1 MRDYSTSNASVWGN
15 RWAAPGAFTTI
26 TPTGSIMPTASIAVK
41 ASDIAPTPL
50 TVEAVDNHV
59 YFYSD
64 VDSDR
69 CLALIRT
76 IRETDARLRAERI
89 SRDLEDH
96 PPVPIWLHIQS
107 GGGYLFAGFGA
118 ADELAS
124 ITTPVYAIVEGLC
137 ASSATLIA
145 LACPKRF
152 IRPNGFMLI
161 HQFTSFH
168 WGTHEEFKDEMILQ
182 EALIERIIAFYA
194 ERTIVTADAIREMLK
209 HDTWLTADQCLAR
222 GFVHEVRRR

>member
-168 WGTHEEFKDEMILQ
+168 
-182 EALIERIIAFYA
+182 
-194 ERTIVTADAIREMLK
+194 
-209 HDTWLTADQCLAR
+209 
-222 GFVHEVRRR
+222 